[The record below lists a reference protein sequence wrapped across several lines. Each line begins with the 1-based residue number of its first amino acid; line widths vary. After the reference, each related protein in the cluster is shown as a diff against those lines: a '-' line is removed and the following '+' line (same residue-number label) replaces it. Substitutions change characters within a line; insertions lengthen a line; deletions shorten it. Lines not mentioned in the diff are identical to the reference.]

1 MNLQEVPKMPDFPT
15 EHKSNS
21 NSENDHL
28 MGGQKRLDST
38 HLLTFLYKWRKTII
52 VATALAFISSA
63 GVAWMIPEK
72 FKSTVILFPAPSVSI
87 SKSLLSQNG
96 SSQSDLL
103 QFGEEDDMERML
115 QVLNSE
121 EIREKIVTKYK
132 LSEHYGIAS
141 DDQFRRTLLRQQ
153 YDDNIQFKKTEF
165 MSVKIE
171 VMDRN
176 PDMASNIANDIAAL
190 YDSTMTRMKRER
202 ASDAFNIIK
211 REYGYFQREIDIKE
225 DSLHKLMA
233 LGVND
238 YESQADRLNEAL
250 GKAIVEGKTAA
261 ANALTEKVKIL
272 SEYGTAYM
280 SLRDNLYRMREQ
292 SNMLKEKYDQAK
304 VDAEQNLPEKF
315 VVDRAFPAEKK
326 SYPVRWIIVAVATIT
341 SLIITLLSIAIL
353 ENFRKI
359 QQTIDPEAIRNR
371 NE

>member
-1 MNLQEVPKMPDFPT
+1 MSDFHT
-15 EHKSNS
+15 EQKNELD
-21 NSENDHL
+21 SENDFL
-28 MGGQKRLDST
+28 LEGQKRLDST
-38 HLLTFLYKWRKTII
+38 HLFAFFYKWRKAIMA
-52 VATALAFISSA
+52 VAALAFLSSA

-87 SKSLLSQNG
+87 SKSLLSQN
-96 SSQSDLL
+96 SNPNSDLL

-121 EIREKIVTKYK
+121 EIRERIVSKYK
-132 LSEHYGIAS
+132 LSDHYGIAS
-141 DDQFRRTLLRQQ
+141 DDPFRRTLLRQE
-153 YDDNIQFKKTEF
+153 YDDNILFKKTEY

-171 VMDRN
+171 VLDRH

-202 ASDAFNIIK
+202 AIDAYNIIK
-211 REYGYFQREIDIKE
+211 REYEIFQKDIDTKE

-261 ANALTEKVKIL
+261 ATALAEKVKIL
-272 SEYGTAYM
+272 STYGTAYM

-292 SNMLKEKYDQAK
+292 SNLLKEKYDQAK
-304 VDAEQNLPEKF
+304 VDAQQNLPEKF

-326 SYPVRWIIVAVATIT
+326 SYPVRWIIVAVSTLA

-353 ENFRKI
+353 ENFKKI
-359 QQTIDPEAIRNR
+359 RQSIGKA
-371 NE
+371 

>member
-1 MNLQEVPKMPDFPT
+1 MSDFQT
-15 EHKSNS
+15 GNKSNI
-21 NSENDHL
+21 N
-28 MGGQKRLDST
+28 ST
-38 HLLTFLYKWRKTII
+38 HLFAFFYKWRKTII
-52 VATALAFISSA
+52 AVAVLAAISSV

-87 SKSLLSQNG
+87 SKSLMSANA
-96 SSQSDLL
+96 SPNSDLL

-121 EIREKIVTKYK
+121 EIRERIVSKYK
-132 LSEHYGIAS
+132 LSEHYGIEK
-141 DDQFRRTLLRQQ
+141 DNQFKRTLLRQQ

-171 VMDRN
+171 VLDRS
-176 PDMASNIANDIAAL
+176 PEMASNIANDIAAL

-202 ASDAFNIIK
+202 AIDAFNIIK
-211 REYGYFQREIDIKE
+211 KEYGYFQKDMQIKE
-225 DSLHKLMA
+225 DSLHKLMQ

-261 ANALTEKVKIL
+261 ATALAEKVKIL
-272 SEYGTAYM
+272 SAYGTAYM

-292 SNMLKEKYDQAK
+292 SNILKEKYDQAK
-304 VDAEQNLPEKF
+304 VDAEQSLPEKF

-326 SYPVRWIIVAVATIT
+326 SYPVRWIIVAVATL
-341 SLIITLLSIAIL
+341 SALIITLLSIALL
-353 ENFRKI
+353 ENFKKI
-359 QQTIDPEAIRNR
+359 QQTIG

>member
-1 MNLQEVPKMPDFPT
+1 MPDFQT
-15 EHKSNS
+15 ENKNNPSNY
-21 NSENDHL
+21 
-28 MGGQKRLDST
+28 RDST
-38 HLLTFLYKWRKTII
+38 YLFSFFYKWRKTILA
-52 VATALAFISSA
+52 VAVLAAVSSA
-63 GVAWMIPEK
+63 GVAFMIPEK

-87 SKSLLSQNG
+87 SKSLMSANN

-121 EIREKIVTKYK
+121 EIRERIVKKYK
-132 LSEHYGIAS
+132 LGEHYGIEN
-141 DDQFRRTLLRQQ
+141 DNQYKRTLLRQE

-171 VMDRN
+171 VLDRS
-176 PDMASNIANDIAAL
+176 PEMASNIANDIAAL
-190 YDSTMTRMKRER
+190 YDSTMTRMKRVR
-202 ASDAFNIIK
+202 AIDAFNIIK
-211 REYGYFQREIDIKE
+211 REYGYFQRDMETKE

-261 ANALTEKVKIL
+261 ATALAEKVKIL
-272 SEYGTAYM
+272 STYGTAYM

-292 SNMLKEKYDQAK
+292 SNILKEKYDQAK

-315 VVDRAFPAEKK
+315 VVDKAFPAEKK
-326 SYPVRWIIVAVATIT
+326 SYPVRWIIIAVATIS
-341 SLIITLLSIAIL
+341 SLIITLLAIALL
-353 ENFRKI
+353 ENFKKI
-359 QQTIDPEAIRNR
+359 QETIGKV
-371 NE
+371 